1 MEQEQDQDPGELE
14 NMNASKKKTVFAKMF
29 KVRKRREM
37 LFVQVSFVCSILFVA
52 WSMST
57 LLTKTASRLARWMD
71 SDAWLSPDHGR
82 RKGAGLGHFV
92 SH

>member
-1 MEQEQDQDPGELE
+1 MEQEQDPGERE

-57 LLTKTASRLARWMD
+57 LLTKTGEWAGGGGGRDAEAR
-71 SDAWLSPDHGR
+71 
-82 RKGAGLGHFV
+82 GA
-92 SH
+92 